1 MVAEQ
6 IRTQQITNMSN
17 IVLLYHP
24 APLLPEGGDHRPT
37 SSRRGRPPCLPEQVA
52 SRDLEPLDKGRLS
65 LGDVGDA
72 FRAKRGK
79 NAGFLSLREK
89 FIKNLIQNLTKC
101 FCSTDLKTTRTAR
114 LCRFRSLSEK
124 EHEQHEHSD
133 ETNEIEQRRRW

>member
-1 MVAEQ
+1 
-6 IRTQQITNMSN
+6 MSN

-37 SSRRGRPPCLPEQVA
+37 SSRRGRPPCLPEQGGIA

-79 NAGFLSLREK
+79 NAGIAPREIYQKSDSKFNKMFLLHGFK
-89 FIKNLIQNLTKC
+89 DNTN
-101 FCSTDLKTTRTAR
+101 
-114 LCRFRSLSEK
+114 RSALPLS
-124 EHEQHEHSD
+124 
-133 ETNEIEQRRRW
+133 